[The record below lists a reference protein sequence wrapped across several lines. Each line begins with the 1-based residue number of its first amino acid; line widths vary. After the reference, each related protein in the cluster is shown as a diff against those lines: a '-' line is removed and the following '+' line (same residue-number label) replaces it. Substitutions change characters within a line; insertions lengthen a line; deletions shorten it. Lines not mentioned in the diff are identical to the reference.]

1 MNINIFKRKN
11 KTAKNIKDPKIV
23 ELEGR
28 LEAEQ
33 ILVEQ
38 LMGLLKD
45 RTEIVTK
52 VCDTLEKKNAEIM
65 RLRQR
70 ERDLLDVIYEEQVN
84 AMRSE
89 DYE

>member
-1 MNINIFKRKN
+1 MNIFKRKN
-11 KTAKNIKDPKIV
+11 KTAESIKNSKIA
-23 ELEGR
+23 ELESR
-28 LEAEQ
+28 LEAKQ
-33 ILVEQ
+33 MLVEQ
-38 LMGLLKD
+38 LVGLLKD

-70 ERDLLDVIYEEQVN
+70 ERDLLDVIYEEQVA

>member
-1 MNINIFKRKN
+1 MNIFKRKS
-11 KTAKNIKDPKIV
+11 KTAKSMKDPKIA
-23 ELEGR
+23 ELESR
-28 LEAEQ
+28 LEAKQ
-33 ILVEQ
+33 MLVEQ
-38 LMGLLKD
+38 LVGLLKD

-70 ERDLLDVIYEEQVN
+70 ERDLLDVIYGEQVN

>member
-1 MNINIFKRKN
+1 MNIFKRKS
-11 KTAKNIKDPKIV
+11 KTVENIKDPKIV

-33 ILVEQ
+33 ILVKQ
-38 LMGLLKD
+38 LMGLLND
-45 RTEIVTK
+45 RTEIVTN
-52 VCDTLEKKNAEIM
+52 VCNALEKKNTEIM

-70 ERDLLDVIYEEQVN
+70 EHDLLDVIYEDQIN
-84 AMRSE
+84 TMRSE

>member
-1 MNINIFKRKN
+1 MNIFKRKN
-11 KTAKNIKDPKIV
+11 KTAESIKNPKIT
-23 ELEGR
+23 ELESR
-28 LEAEQ
+28 LEAKQ
-33 ILVEQ
+33 MLVEQ
-38 LMGLLKD
+38 LVGLLKD

>member
-1 MNINIFKRKN
+1 MNIFKRKS
-11 KTAKNIKDPKIV
+11 KTIENIKDPKIV
-23 ELEGR
+23 ELEAR

-33 ILVEQ
+33 RLVKQ
-38 LMGLLKD
+38 LMGLLND
-45 RTEIVTK
+45 RTEIVTN
-52 VCDTLEKKNAEIM
+52 VCKALEKKNTEIM

-84 AMRSE
+84 AIRSE

>member
-1 MNINIFKRKN
+1 MNIFKRKS
-11 KTAKNIKDPKIV
+11 KTAEDMKNPKIT
-23 ELEGR
+23 ELESR
-28 LEAEQ
+28 LEAKQ
-33 ILVEQ
+33 MLIEQ
-38 LMGLLKD
+38 LIGLLKD

-70 ERDLLDVIYEEQVN
+70 ERDLLDVIYEEQVA

>member
-1 MNINIFKRKN
+1 MNIFKRKS
-11 KTAKNIKDPKIV
+11 KAVENIKDPKIV

>member
-1 MNINIFKRKN
+1 MNIFKRKS
-11 KTAKNIKDPKIV
+11 KTAESIKNSKIA
-23 ELEGR
+23 ELESR
-28 LEAEQ
+28 LEAKQ
-33 ILVEQ
+33 MLIEQ
-38 LMGLLKD
+38 LIGLLKD

-70 ERDLLDVIYEEQVN
+70 ERDLLDVIYEEQVA

>member
-1 MNINIFKRKN
+1 MNIFKRKN
-11 KTAKNIKDPKIV
+11 KTAESIKNSKIA
-23 ELEGR
+23 ELESR

-33 ILVEQ
+33 ILIEQ
-38 LMGLLKD
+38 LIGLLKD

-70 ERDLLDVIYEEQVN
+70 ERDLLDVISEEQVN

>member
-1 MNINIFKRKN
+1 MNIFKRKS
-11 KTAKNIKDPKIV
+11 KSVENIKDPKIA
-23 ELEGR
+23 ELESR

-38 LMGLLKD
+38 LVGLLKD
-45 RTEIVTK
+45 RTEIVTN
-52 VCDTLEKKNAEIM
+52 VCSTLEKKNAEIM
-65 RLRQR
+65 HLRQR

-89 DYE
+89 NYE

>member
-1 MNINIFKRKN
+1 MNIFKKKN
-11 KTAKNIKDPKIV
+11 NAAAISEKDTKIA

-33 ILVEQ
+33 MLRDQ
-38 LMGLLKD
+38 LTGLLKD
-45 RTEIVTK
+45 RTEIVVS
-52 VCDTLEKKNAEIM
+52 VCDALEKKNAEIR

-70 ERDLLDVIYEEQVN
+70 ERDLLDVIYEDQVN

>member
-1 MNINIFKRKN
+1 MNIFKRKN
-11 KTAKNIKDPKIV
+11 KTAESIKDPKIA
-23 ELEGR
+23 ELESR

-33 ILVEQ
+33 MLIEQ
-38 LMGLLKD
+38 LIGLLKD

-52 VCDTLEKKNAEIM
+52 VCSTLEKKNAEIM

-70 ERDLLDVIYEEQVN
+70 EWDLLDIIYEEQVN